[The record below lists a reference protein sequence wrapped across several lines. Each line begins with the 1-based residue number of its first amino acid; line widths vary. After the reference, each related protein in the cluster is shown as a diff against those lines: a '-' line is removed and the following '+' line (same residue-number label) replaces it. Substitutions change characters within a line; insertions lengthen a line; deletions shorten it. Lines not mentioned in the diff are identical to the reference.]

1 MATLAPSPRLRGRE
15 VELEALG
22 DAFDRVALGHPA
34 IVLVEGE
41 AGIGKTRL
49 LAEALGDARARG
61 LEVVSGRAQ
70 ELERTRPFGV
80 LANTLACSGSSPD
93 ARRRAVAALLA
104 THLGDGGPVT
114 VSSDPGL
121 QFQAVDAFGD
131 LVESLALHH
140 PLVVAVD
147 DLQWADPSSL
157 LTLGT
162 LGGRLRHVPVVLIG
176 CLRLL
181 PRPPELSRTL
191 EALEVGGARRLPL
204 GPLGG
209 EAVAGLVG
217 EVVAAEPG
225 QQLLAGVAGAGG
237 NPLYVTELVGALL
250 QEGAIQVADGR
261 AEVVEMTLPP
271 TLRLTILRR
280 LSLLPEDTLEAL
292 RAASVLGSSF
302 SLTELS
308 TTTGRAALELSSVLA
323 EAIRARVVEDDDE
336 RLKFRHDL
344 LREALYE
351 DLPASVRV
359 GLHREA
365 GRRLAASGA
374 AALGVAEHLA
384 RGAGAGDSEAVAW
397 LTRAASEAAPRS
409 PAVAAELLERAIGLA
424 GPADP
429 GRDRL
434 LVERAGALMW
444 SGRLPDA
451 EATCRSLLERAHDPS
466 LEAPARLL
474 LARTLGAQGRLR
486 DTLREL
492 ERVQQSPALS
502 DELRAGA
509 GAAEAMAR
517 LQLGDL
523 DGAVNAAEQA
533 RGAPALPGHHPAAVL
548 ALTSLAIVSE
558 LRANLDHGLE
568 LIDEAVQRAD
578 QSPQRRGHQE
588 VVHLARGNI
597 LMELDRLGDAR
608 STLQA
613 GRRISE
619 ELGVR
624 WRLPLYQ
631 AVLGMERFLAG
642 AWDDAMAEL
651 EAALALT
658 EETGE
663 RHSLVLTHS
672 VASLIGLHRGEL
684 AAAEAAVASAEHE
697 VADTGHRHR
706 SHWAMWAR
714 ALLLEAG
721 GAVPD
726 AFATLDGCWDLCAR
740 SGFAIEYPVLGPDL
754 VRLALAADEAGRAA
768 QVATAVAKVAAGND
782 VPSLTGAALR
792 CRGLVEDDPRIV
804 RSAVDAYATSGRPL
818 ELALAAEDAGA
829 GFARQGDADAAVP
842 LLHQALD
849 AYERLD
855 AAHDTARAEATLRDL
870 GIHRGRRG
878 PRQRPQLG
886 WDSLTPTEHRVVDLA
901 TEGLTNPQIGERL
914 YVSRRTVQTHLAHV
928 FTKLGISSRTQLA
941 AEATRRQQGA
951 GS

>member
-22 DAFDRVALGHPA
+22 DAFDQVALGHPA

-49 LAEALGDARARG
+49 LAEALNDARARG
-61 LEVVSGRAQ
+61 LEIVSGRAQ

-80 LANTLACSGSSPD
+80 LADTLACSGSSPD
-93 ARRRAVAALLA
+93 PRRRAIAELLA
-104 THLGDGGPVT
+104 PHLGNLGPVT

-131 LVESLALHH
+131 LIESLALQR
-140 PLVVAVD
+140 PLVVALD

-157 LTLGT
+157 LTLGA
-162 LGGRLRHVPVVLIG
+162 LGSRQGDVPVALIG

-181 PRPPELSRTL
+181 PRSPELTGAL
-191 EALEVGGARRLPL
+191 EALDAGGARRLSVAPL
-204 GPLGG
+204 GE
-209 EAVAGLVG
+209 EAVAQVVE

-225 QQLLAGVAGAGG
+225 RRLLAGAAGAGG
-237 NPLYVTELVGALL
+237 NPLFVTELVGALL
-250 QEGAIQVADGR
+250 QDGAIQVADGR
-261 AEVVEMTLPP
+261 AEATEMTLPP
-271 TLRLTILRR
+271 TLRLIILRR
-280 LSLLPEDTLEAL
+280 LSLLPEDTLQAV
-292 RAASVLGSSF
+292 RAASILGSSF

-308 TTTGRAALELSSVLA
+308 TTTGHSALELSSVLA
-323 EAIRARVVEDDDE
+323 EAIRARVVEDDGE
-336 RLKFRHDL
+336 RLRFRHDL

-365 GRRLAASGA
+365 GQRLAASGA
-374 AALGVAEHLA
+374 AAPQVAEHLA
-384 RGAGAGDSEAVAW
+384 RGAGTGDAEAALV
-397 LTRAASEAAPRS
+397 SEAAPRS
-409 PAVAAELLERAIGLA
+409 PAVAADLLERAVVLA
-424 GPADP
+424 DPADP

-434 LVERAGALMW
+434 LVERAAALMW
-444 SGRLPDA
+444 SGKLPDA
-451 EATCRSLLERAHDPS
+451 EAACRSLLDRDPDPS
-466 LEAPARLL
+466 VEGPARLL
-474 LARTLGAQGRLR
+474 LARTLATQGRLR

-492 ERVQQSPALS
+492 GRLQRSPALG
-502 DELRAGA
+502 DELRASA
-509 GAAEAMAR
+509 WAAEAMAR
-517 LQLGDL
+517 MQLGDL
-523 DGAVNAAEQA
+523 DGAIAAAERA
-533 RGAPALPGHHPAAVL
+533 RGVAALPGDHPAVILAV
-548 ALTSLAIVSE
+548 TSIAIVEE
-558 LRANLDHGLE
+558 LRANLDRGLQI
-568 LIDEAVQRAD
+568 IDEAVRRAD

-597 LMELDRLGDAR
+597 LMELDRLQDAS

-631 AVLGMERFLAG
+631 AVLGLERFLAG
-642 AWDDAMAEL
+642 AWDDAMAEF

-663 RHSLVLTHS
+663 RHSLVLTHI
-672 VASLIGLHRGEL
+672 VTSLIALHRGDLRQAEEAAAGAEREL
-684 AAAEAAVASAEHE
+684 AA
-697 VADTGHRHR
+697 TGPRHR

-714 ALLLEAG
+714 ALLLEAC
-721 GAVPD
+721 GAVPE
-726 AFATLDGCWDLCAR
+726 AFASLNCCWDLCAR

-754 VRLALAADEAGRAA
+754 VRLALAADEADRAA
-768 QVATAVAKVAAGND
+768 QVATAVAEVAAGND

-792 CRGLVEDDPRIV
+792 CRGLVEGDPRIL
-804 RSAVDAYATSGRPL
+804 RSAVDAYTRSARPL

-842 LLHQALD
+842 LLHRALD
-849 AYERLD
+849 GYERLE
-855 AAHDTARAEATLRDL
+855 AARHTARAEATLRDL

-878 PRQRPQLG
+878 ARQRPQLG
-886 WDSLTPTEHRVVDLA
+886 WDSLTPTEHRVVDLVV
-901 TEGLTNPQIGERL
+901 EGLTNPQIGERL

-928 FTKLGISSRTQLA
+928 FNKLGISSRTQLA